1 MTGGRLTVEPSVT
14 DLDVSPSTLADYER
28 EFDDTLAI
36 PADAADRLFR
46 QAATAYA
53 FSDEPVTD
61 DQVRAVHE
69 LVKWGPTALNAQPL
83 RIVLVRSAE
92 ARARL
97 VQHMSGNNQGRTE
110 AAPLVALLAA
120 DVDFH
125 DELPRVFPAV
135 PNLRDNFGDEDA
147 RAAMAHT
154 NAVLQAGYF
163 IVGVR
168 AAGLAAGPMAGF
180 DADAVSREFFPDG
193 RHRVFL
199 VVNLGHPV
207 EGSYRPR
214 QPRLGFDEVVAT
226 V

>member
-1 MTGGRLTVEPSVT
+1 MSLKVKAHVT
-14 DLDVSPSTLADYER
+14 DLDVTPTDLADYER
-28 EFDDTLAI
+28 EFDTTLAI
-36 PADAADRLFR
+36 PADAADQLFR
-46 QAATAYA
+46 QAATAYS
-53 FSDEPVTD
+53 FSDEPVTEH
-61 DQVRAVHE
+61 QVRAVHE

-83 RIVLVRSAE
+83 RMVLVRSPE
-92 ARARL
+92 ARERL
-97 VQHMSGNNQGRTE
+97 VEHMSGNNKGRTQ

-125 DELPRVFPAV
+125 DELPRVFPV
-135 PNLRDNFGDEDA
+135 MPGLRENFTDEQA

-193 RHRVFL
+193 RHQVFM
-199 VVNLGHPV
+199 VVNLGHPA

-214 QPRLGFDEVVAT
+214 HPRLGFDEVVTT

>member
-1 MTGGRLTVEPSVT
+1 MT
-14 DLDVSPSTLADYER
+14 DLDLAPTELSDYER
-28 EFDDTLAI
+28 ELASSLAI
-36 PADAADRLFR
+36 SDETADLLFR
-46 QAATAYA
+46 SAATAYA

-61 DQVRAVHE
+61 EQVRAIYD
-69 LVKWGPTALNAQPL
+69 LVKWGPTAMNSQPL
-83 RIVLVRSAE
+83 RMVLVQSPE
-92 ARARL
+92 ARERL
-97 VQHMSGNNQGRTE
+97 VEHMGGNNKQRTA

-125 DELPRVFPAV
+125 EELPRLFPAV
-135 PNLRDNFGDEDA
+135 PDAKDKFTDEPA

-154 NAVLQAGYF
+154 SAVLQAGYF
-163 IVGVR
+163 ILGVR

-199 VVNLGHPV
+199 VVNLGHV
-207 EGSYRPR
+207 HEESYRPR
-214 QPRLGFDEVVAT
+214 QARLDFDEVVTT

>member
-1 MTGGRLTVEPSVT
+1 MT
-14 DLDVSPSTLADYER
+14 DLDVTPTDLAAYER
-28 EFDDTLAI
+28 EFDTALAI
-36 PADAADRLFR
+36 PADAADQLFR
-46 QAATAYA
+46 RAATAYS
-53 FSDEPVTD
+53 FSPEPVSEH
-61 DQVRAVHE
+61 QMRAVHE

-83 RIVLVRSAE
+83 RIVLVRSPE
-92 ARARL
+92 ARGRL
-97 VQHMSGNNQGRTE
+97 VPHMSGNNQGRTQ

-125 DELPRVFPAV
+125 DELPRVFPV
-135 PNLRDNFGDEDA
+135 MPNLRENFGDEDA

-163 IVGVR
+163 ILGVR

-180 DADAVSREFFPDG
+180 DAEAVSREFFPDG
-193 RHRVFL
+193 RHRVFM

-207 EGSYRPR
+207 EDSYRPR

>member
-1 MTGGRLTVEPSVT
+1 MT
-14 DLDVSPSTLADYER
+14 DLDVTPIDLAVYER
-28 EFDDTLAI
+28 EFDTALAI
-36 PADAADRLFR
+36 PAEAADQLFR
-46 QAATAYA
+46 QAATAYS
-53 FSDEPVTD
+53 FSPEPVSEH
-61 DQVRAVHE
+61 QMRAVHE

-92 ARARL
+92 ARERL
-97 VQHMSGNNQGRTE
+97 VQHMSGNNQGRTQ
-110 AAPLVALLAA
+110 AAPLVAILAA

-125 DELPRVFPAV
+125 DELPRVFPV
-135 PNLRDNFGDEDA
+135 MPNLRDNFGDEDA

-163 IVGVR
+163 ILGVR

-180 DADAVSREFFPDG
+180 DAEAVSREFFPDG
-193 RHRVFL
+193 RHRVFM
-199 VVNLGHPV
+199 VVNLGHPA
-207 EGSYRPR
+207 EDSYRPR

>member
-1 MTGGRLTVEPSVT
+1 VT
-14 DLDVSPSTLADYER
+14 DLDLNPADLTHYEH
-28 EFDDTLAI
+28 EFDSSLVV
-36 PADAADRLFR
+36 PSEVADLLFR
-46 QAATAYA
+46 QAATAYS
-53 FSDEPVTD
+53 FSDQPVTE
-61 DQVRAVHE
+61 DQVRAVHD
-69 LVKWGPTALNAQPL
+69 LIKWGPTAMNAQPL
-83 RIVLVRSAE
+83 RMVLVRSAE
-92 ARARL
+92 ARERL
-97 VQHMSGNNQGRTE
+97 VEHMSGNNKGRTQ

-120 DVDFH
+120 DTDFH

-135 PNLRDNFGDEDA
+135 PNARDNFGDEQV

-154 NAVLQAGYF
+154 SAVLQAGYF

-199 VVNLGHPV
+199 VVNLGRPV
-207 EGSYRPR
+207 EASYRPR
-214 QPRLGFDEVVAT
+214 QPRLGFDEVVTT

>member
-1 MTGGRLTVEPSVT
+1 VT
-14 DLDVSPSTLADYER
+14 DLDLTPADLADYEN
-28 EFDDTLAI
+28 EFDSSLVV
-36 PADAADRLFR
+36 PSEVADLLFR
-46 QAATAYA
+46 QAATAYS
-53 FSDEPVTD
+53 FSDEPVTE
-61 DQVRAVHE
+61 DQVRAVHD
-69 LVKWGPTALNAQPL
+69 LVKWGPTAMNTQPL
-83 RIVLVRSAE
+83 RMVLVRSAE
-92 ARARL
+92 ARERL
-97 VQHMSGNNQGRTE
+97 VEHMSGNNKGRTQ
-110 AAPLVALLAA
+110 AAPLVAVLAA
-120 DVDFH
+120 DIDFH
-125 DELPRVFPAV
+125 DELPRVFPAA
-135 PNLRDNFGDEDA
+135 PNARDRFTDERA

-154 NAVLQAGYF
+154 SAVLQAGYF

-214 QPRLGFDEVVAT
+214 QPRLEFDEVVST

>member
-1 MTGGRLTVEPSVT
+1 MT
-14 DLDVSPSTLADYER
+14 DLDVTPSSLADYER
-28 EFDDTLAI
+28 EFDASLAS
-36 PADAADRLFR
+36 PADAADQLFR
-46 QAATAYA
+46 QAATAYS
-53 FSDEPVTD
+53 FSDEPVTEE
-61 DQVRAVHE
+61 QVRAVHE

-92 ARARL
+92 ARERL
-97 VQHMSGNNQGRTE
+97 VPLMSGNNQGRTQ

-125 DELPRVFPAV
+125 DELPRVFPV
-135 PNLRDNFGDEDA
+135 MPGIRDNFGDEDA
-147 RAAMAHT
+147 REAMAHT

-180 DADAVSREFFPDG
+180 DAEAVSREFFPDG
-193 RHRVFL
+193 RHRVFM
-199 VVNLGHPV
+199 VVNLGHPA
-207 EGSYRPR
+207 ETSYRPR

>member
-1 MTGGRLTVEPSVT
+1 VT
-14 DLDVSPSTLADYER
+14 DLDLTPDLADYEQ
-28 EFDDTLAI
+28 EFDSSLVV
-36 PADAADRLFR
+36 PGVVADLLFR
-46 QAATAYA
+46 EAATAYQ
-53 FSDEPVTD
+53 FSDRPVTEE
-61 DQVRAVHE
+61 QMRAVHD

-83 RIVLVRSAE
+83 RMVLVRSSD

-97 VQHMSGNNQGRTE
+97 VEHMSGNNKGRTE
-110 AAPLVALLAA
+110 AAPLVALLAS

-125 DELPRVFPAV
+125 DELPRVFPAM
-135 PNLRDNFGDEDA
+135 PNARDNFADEQA

-180 DADAVSREFFPDG
+180 DADAVSRTFFPDG
-193 RHRVFL
+193 RHQVFL

-214 QPRLGFDEVVAT
+214 QPRLDFDEVVTT